1 MTPRLTP
8 QALEE
13 SVALSDLRESLNRAL
28 TDLDNEK
35 RRTAKLVDAV
45 YRAAH
50 DAASSL
56 EWAPLTAPIHDPR
69 DGAAEVAVMVMG
81 DWQLGKRTPTY
92 NSETCERRI
101 HEYAAIA
108 KRITEDHRSH
118 APVRECRIYCL
129 GDMIEGELIFPGQAH
144 RIDASAFRQIC
155 VNGPRILLGL
165 VRDAL
170 SIFEKVHVVWVKGN
184 HGDLGGRGR
193 KEMHPE
199 SNGDAML
206 YEIVRAR
213 LEEAGE
219 SRVTTSATYIEN
231 EALWYAVDPIG
242 DHAFFL
248 WHGYQ
253 NQGGSALGYPWY
265 GFGKK
270 IGGYATGAVPE
281 WFDYSIAGH
290 YHTPSRFNVGRI
302 THWGNGSTESNNTYA
317 QEALAA
323 MGHPSQWL
331 FFVHPSLGVVAEH
344 EVKLT

>member
-1 MTPRLTP
+1 MPKITREVLEASVEEESTK
-8 QALEE
+8 QALER
-13 SVALSDLRESLNRAL
+13 ALRE
-28 TDLDNEK
+28 LDEAK
-35 RRTAKLVDAV
+35 RHKKALVDKV
-45 YRAAH
+45 YEACF
-50 DAASSL
+50 DAASAF
-56 EWAPLTAPIHDPR
+56 EYPTLTPP
-69 DGAAEVAVMVMG
+69 AADLRKGTADVAVWVMS
-81 DWQLGKRTPTY
+81 DWQLGKRTPDY
-92 NSETCERRI
+92 DSEVCERRVR
-101 HEYAAIA
+101 EYGSIA
-108 KRITEDHRSH
+108 KRLTEDHRSH
-118 APVRECRIYCL
+118 VPVRECHIYCL

-144 RIDASAFRQIC
+144 RIDASLFRQLA
-155 VNGPRILLGL
+155 VYGPRILIGL
-165 VRDAL
+165 IRDAL
-170 SIFEKVHVVWVKGN
+170 ATYEKVRVVWVKGN
-184 HGDLGGRGR
+184 HGDLGGRSR
-193 KEMHPE
+193 REMHPE

-213 LEEAGE
+213 LEGDD
-219 SRVTTSATYIEN
+219 RLTTSPTYVDGEG
-231 EALWYAVDPIG
+231 LWYAVDPIG

-302 THWGNGSTESNNTYA
+302 THWGNGSTESTNTYA

-323 MGHPSQWL
+323 MGRPSQWL
-331 FFVHPSLGVVAEH
+331 FFVHPQHGVVAEH